1 MAAPSTTVLPIRDAE
16 VISLVGLSHATSHFF
31 HLILP
36 SLLPWLMPAFGLSF
50 TEAGALM
57 TLFFAVSGVGQA
69 LAGFV
74 VDRLGARVALLA
86 GVALMSASAALMG
99 LAQGWTTL
107 AMAAAVAGL
116 GNSVFHPADF
126 SLLNHRVTTARL
138 THAFSVHGLS
148 GYLGW
153 AAAPPFMVGIAGV
166 AGWRGAAFAAALMAA
181 AVLGF
186 LYARRAAL
194 DDAAHRVVPQS
205 VVGNRPAGATV
216 AFLRSPLVWMC
227 FGFFLTATMAFGAL
241 QNFSPAV
248 LERLYGISLPLATSA
263 LSAYLV
269 GGAGGTAAGGFLAA
283 GRSDQDR
290 IIAAALLAAACVALL
305 LATGSPPSWAV
316 VGLMALMGF
325 LTGLVAPS
333 RDLLVRRA
341 ATTGGGAHAFG
352 RVYGVVYSGLD
363 VGLAAAPLA
372 FGPLMDAGRFQQVLV
387 GVAVLQAL
395 AILTAVGMGVQSRPV
410 MAPSEP

>member
-36 SLLPWLMPAFGLSF
+36 SLFPWLMPAFGLSF

-57 TLFFAVSGVGQA
+57 TVFFVVSGIGQA

-86 GVALMSASAALMG
+86 GVALLGASAALMG

-107 AMAAAVAGL
+107 ALSAAVAGL

-126 SLLNHRVTTARL
+126 SLLNHRVTAARL

-166 AGWRGAAFAAALMAA
+166 VGWRGAVFAAALMAA

-194 DDAAHRVVPQS
+194 DDAAHRVVTQS

-290 IIAAALLAAACVALL
+290 IIAAALFAAACVALL
-305 LATGSPPSWAV
+305 LATGLPPSWAV

-395 AILTAVGMGVQSRPV
+395 AILTAVDMGVQSRPV